1 MKEVQ
6 DAVRA
11 KDSLIFIGKGEEA
24 GFKGLEIDV
33 VSISFLLSGCSVGDA
48 ERGPHRS
55 SEPHQQ
61 YGMQRPSSVA
71 GILKVS
77 AFIVPSHLTCRMH
90 PLLPLLCRSVDRVR
104 CHRSRHQAIL
114 VFPNH
119 HDKAHHIIGRKSVI
133 RGSARF

>member
-1 MKEVQ
+1 MLDMKEVQ

-61 YGMQRPSSVA
+61 YGYE
-71 GILKVS
+71 
-77 AFIVPSHLTCRMH
+77 
-90 PLLPLLCRSVDRVR
+90 
-104 CHRSRHQAIL
+104 
-114 VFPNH
+114 
-119 HDKAHHIIGRKSVI
+119 
-133 RGSARF
+133 